1 MDGAHDLGGMHGFG
15 AVVTPDGGAVFHE
28 PWEARVAALY
38 LLVGIE
44 RLGGGPSGR
53 ALRESMAPVDY
64 LAASY
69 YQRWLWSAERSLE
82 HSGVIEPGEVERMLE
97 RLEAGE
103 PVPSGADPELA
114 RRAVATVSGQG
125 PPLPRAVET
134 RFAAGDA
141 VRVRRMRPER
151 HTRCP
156 RYVRGAVGVVDRIQG
171 MDVLPEL
178 SAYGEDGPPEPV
190 YAVWFA
196 SEALFG
202 GDGLP
207 HWSVVVDLWES
218 YLEAPGDD
226 G

>member
-53 ALRESMAPVDY
+53 ALRESMAPADY

-69 YQRWLWSAERSLE
+69 YERWLWSAERSLE
-82 HSGVIEPGEVERMLE
+82 HSGVIEPGEVERMME

-103 PVPSGADPELA
+103 PAPSSADPELA

-125 PPLPRAVET
+125 PPLPRAVES
-134 RFAAGDA
+134 RFAPGDA

-156 RYVRGAVGVVDRIQG
+156 RYVRGAVGRVERVQG
-171 MDVLPEL
+171 LDALPEL
-178 SAYGEDGPPEPV
+178 AAYGEPATPEPV
-190 YAVWFA
+190 YAVAFDSRTLW
-196 SEALFG
+196 
-202 GDGLP
+202 GDHGRPPWTVL
-207 HWSVVVDLWES
+207 VDLWEH
-218 YLEAPGDD
+218 YLEEVPSA
-226 G
+226 